1 MAPVHCQIFND
12 GGEQTMENRDY
23 LLEGENV
30 NLGINLVG
38 NKEIDLRV
46 EKMNKE
52 VSRGKYMQKGGM
64 KNVNSILNLMI
75 QYYI

>member
-1 MAPVHCQIFND
+1 
-12 GGEQTMENRDY
+12 MENRDY

-52 VSRGKYMQKGGM
+52 VSRGKYMQK
-64 KNVNSILNLMI
+64 LE
-75 QYYI
+75 